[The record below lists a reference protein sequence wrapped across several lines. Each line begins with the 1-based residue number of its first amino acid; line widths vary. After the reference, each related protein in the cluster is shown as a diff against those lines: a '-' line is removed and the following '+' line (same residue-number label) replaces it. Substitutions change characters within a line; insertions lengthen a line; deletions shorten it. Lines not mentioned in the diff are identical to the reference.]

1 MQNTKPCEIPWYPP
15 AYLESVYLVKVSRKE
30 QQAIKVIKEHAKGR
44 VAVALSGKDSLTS
57 LHLAIRS
64 GVVFDVVVSRYAGMR
79 KLPDDIV
86 NELVHIAEGLGASR
100 PSAPRVVIHEKPWD
114 AAHDSLFRII
124 SLDGYDTVITG
135 VRRKENRADHAVVEI
150 YRWGVVVN
158 PIVDWTVAEVW
169 SYIFHHKL
177 PVPSPY
183 CSSLFPETSLQRLV

>member
-1 MQNTKPCEIPWYPP
+1 MPWYPP

-30 QQAIKVIKEHAKGR
+30 QQAIKVIKEYAKGR
-44 VAVALSGKDSLTS
+44 VAVTLSGKDSLTS

-86 NELVHIAEGLGASR
+86 SELVHIAEGLGGVSR
-100 PSAPRVVIHEKPWD
+100 IVIHDKPWD
-114 AAHDSLFRII
+114 VAHAALYNIVAREY
-124 SLDGYDTVITG
+124 GYNIVITG
-135 VRRKENRADHAVVEI
+135 LRRRENRADHAVVES
-150 YRWGVVVN
+150 YLWGVTVN

-169 SYIFHHKL
+169 SYIFHHRL

-183 CSSLFPETSLQRLV
+183 CSSLFPETSLQHLV

>member
-15 AYLESVYLVKVSRKE
+15 AYLKSVFLVKVSRKE

-44 VAVALSGKDSLTS
+44 VAVALSGKDSLVS
-57 LHLAIRS
+57 LHLTVQS
-64 GVVFDVVVSRYAGMR
+64 GIAPDVIISRFAGMR
-79 KLPDDIV
+79 PLPDAVVDELADI
-86 NELVHIAEGLGASR
+86 AGSLGA
-100 PSAPRVVIHEKPWD
+100 RVVLHDKPWD
-114 AAHDSLFRII
+114 AAHAALYNIVAREY
-124 SLDGYDTVITG
+124 GYNIVITG
-135 VRRKENRADHAVVEI
+135 LRRRENRADHAVVET